1 MQISIPISFGE
12 LIDKITILEIKAQ
25 KIEDQA
31 KLVNVQAELKAL
43 SEIWTGCEQYKTDIS
58 ELHNA
63 LKSVNES
70 LWDIE
75 DQIRI
80 MESRGKFEDEFIAL
94 ARSVY
99 IRNDERARLKK
110 SINQRLGSDIEEEK
124 SYADYTRNPD
134 LSDA

>member
-31 KLVNVQAELKAL
+31 KLVNVQAELTAL